1 MTEKLK
7 ICQGDFYYFNYFLK
21 AKDNKIIEENSF
33 YNEENMP
40 KIFNFYEQTENAEI
54 CLIKELQNAFKC
66 SSFFCYLSY
75 YMIFSKEAKVCY
87 VCDSKSTKSLVE
99 KIIQLTFALRDITK
113 INATYS
119 EVKKSIVFSN
129 GGRIDFY
136 TDITYNFMNISKKS
150 DLLIFD
156 NAAMKN
162 FDKLLYTVE
171 SVINGNITNKMI
183 INFNYMPPIFYGT
196 ENFNYLITEFKNY
209 IKLITT
215 EK

>member
-1 MTEKLK
+1 
-7 ICQGDFYYFNYFLK
+7 
-21 AKDNKIIEENSF
+21 
-33 YNEENMP
+33 
-40 KIFNFYEQTENAEI
+40 
-54 CLIKELQNAFKC
+54 
-66 SSFFCYLSY
+66 
-75 YMIFSKEAKVCY
+75 MIFSKEAKVCY